1 MNTFIQKH
9 ISLIA
14 WKIAAV
20 SLLLAIVV
28 WGSMLDWD
36 FTGLF
41 ETTYAIFPLLGLIA
55 FSLMWGH
62 YVVWALREM
71 SGATENQTKLYT
83 HVTQGIVLVALL
95 LHPGLVIWQ
104 LFQDGYGL
112 PPQSY
117 VAAYSEALAPFI
129 FLGTLSLFA
138 FLSYELKRWLETKT
152 IWKFILVANHI
163 AMVLIII
170 HAFKLGTHVQSGWF
184 RGVFVFYAVTLVLSY
199 IYLGVKKKLL
209 G

>member
-1 MNTFIQKH
+1 MSSFIQKH

-14 WKIAAV
+14 WKIAGV

-55 FSLMWGH
+55 FSFMWGH
-62 YVVWALREM
+62 YIVWALRDM
-71 SGATENQTKLYT
+71 SGATEDQTKLYT
-83 HVTQGIVLVALL
+83 SITQAIVLLALL
-95 LHPGLVIWQ
+95 LHPGLLIWQ

-129 FLGTLSLFA
+129 LLGTLSLFA
-138 FLSYELKRWLETKT
+138 FLAYELKRWLETKK
-152 IWKFILVANHI
+152 IWKVILGANHI

-184 RGVFVFYAVTLVLSY
+184 RGVFVFYALTLIATY
-199 IYLGVKKKLL
+199 IYLGIRKKLFE
-209 G
+209 